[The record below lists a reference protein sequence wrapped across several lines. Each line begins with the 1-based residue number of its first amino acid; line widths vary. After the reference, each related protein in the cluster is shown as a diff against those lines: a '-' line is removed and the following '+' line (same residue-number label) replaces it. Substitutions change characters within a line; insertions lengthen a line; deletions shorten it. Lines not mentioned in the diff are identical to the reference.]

1 MALFNDVFIVDEM
14 LFVFLDFFRSGV
26 IKQTFQIAENKPG
39 HDLVIDHI
47 CTGAVELL
55 NVDQIL

>member
-14 LFVFLDFFRSGV
+14 LFVFLDFFRSSV
-26 IKQTFQIAENKPG
+26 IKQTFQIAENKSG
-39 HDLVIDHI
+39 HYLVIDHI